1 MVTPTGTQIRIG
13 NASWTSSASWWSG
26 RLAGIKVYNK
36 TLSQA
41 EVTQNFNAM
50 RGRFGI

>member
-1 MVTPTGTQIRIG
+1 MATPTGTQIRIG
-13 NASWTSSASWWSG
+13 VPSWNSTSYWYG
-26 RLAGIKVYNK
+26 GLAGIKVYNK